1 MNNRNTSRNRELRF
15 MSMTRLSPQSSPIAS
30 TAGTTANTTSD
41 TTANPIDQTPR
52 PIRRRLLDSELRA
65 SREHA
70 RRLTALYGPCTPAT
84 AAAWDAV
91 EEILAMKADR
101 RVESV
106 TAFQRYCQENPE
118 APEARIY
125 DV

>member
-1 MNNRNTSRNRELRF
+1 
-15 MSMTRLSPQSSPIAS
+15 MSITRIFPQAS
-30 TAGTTANTTSD
+30 TATTNT
-41 TTANPIDQTPR
+41 IDVTPQR
-52 PIRRRLLDSELRA
+52 PLARRRLVDSELRA

-101 RVESV
+101 RIEQV
-106 TAFQRYCQENPE
+106 TAFQIYCQENPD

>member
-1 MNNRNTSRNRELRF
+1 
-15 MSMTRLSPQSSPIAS
+15 MTATAAS
-30 TAGTTANTTSD
+30 VANTANVEAAPRRAITRSRSID
-41 TTANPIDQTPR
+41 T
-52 PIRRRLLDSELRA
+52 ELRA

-91 EEILAMKADR
+91 EEILAMKANQ
-101 RVESV
+101 RVERL
-106 TAFQRYCQENPE
+106 TAFQIYCQENPS

>member
-1 MNNRNTSRNRELRF
+1 MNNKNTSRNREPSA
-15 MSMTRLSPQSSPIAS
+15 MSITRLFPQTTPIA
-30 TAGTTANTTSD
+30 TTAETTTQTTTS
-41 TTANPIDQTPR
+41 TPAR
-52 PIRRRLLDSELRA
+52 PTRRRLIDSELRA

-70 RRLTALYGPCTPAT
+70 RRLTALYGPCNPAT

-91 EEILAMKADR
+91 EEILTLKADQ
-101 RVESV
+101 RVEQI
-106 TAFQRYCQENPE
+106 TAFQRYCQENPA

>member
-1 MNNRNTSRNRELRF
+1 
-15 MSMTRLSPQSSPIAS
+15 MSITRLFPQSST
-30 TAGTTANTTSD
+30 TAPTNTANT
-41 TTANPIDQTPR
+41 IEVTPR
-52 PIRRRLLDSELRA
+52 RPLSRSRSIDSELRA

-91 EEILAMKADR
+91 EEILAMKADQ
-101 RVESV
+101 RVERL
-106 TAFQRYCQENPE
+106 TAFQIYCQENPS